1 MVKGEDSLGRG
12 ARIRV
17 WDVDV
22 KTQPRETRHA
32 SSCCG
37 GRRGRGHLVEVTI
50 SPGCVFCLGAQ
61 LAGTDSLHAFRP
73 PRRRIRR
80 GRCTIRRGFS
90 LHRRSIHHIWRR
102 TQVEVVELAQLLCSR
117 SFGNVHDG
125 DVVGRW
131 GGRARGGHCRLRF
144 DGPPLHLG
152 VIQSR
157 TRCRWLCLDTRP
169 VLLSGRMRL
178 DCRELR
184 SRSTTKPNIRPEGS
198 PDTRTAGTWDDRGQ
212 RSPGVHTGPD
222 RSWKGRGHDIH
233 GGRLRP
239 EEGSDPGRALG

>member
-1 MVKGEDSLGRG
+1 MASGRCRCLPFPSSERCLACPCDGFDGEEVVCQKVVTHFSHFRRSNGIDAGGRAVAKGEDSLGRG

-17 WDVDV
+17 RDVDV

-50 SPGCVFCLGAQ
+50 SPGCVFGLGAQ

-117 SFGNVHDG
+117 SFGSVHDG

-157 TRCRWLCLDTRP
+157 TRCRWLCLDH
-169 VLLSGRMRL
+169 VGRSYFQA
-178 DCRELR
+178 E
-184 SRSTTKPNIRPEGS
+184 
-198 PDTRTAGTWDDRGQ
+198 
-212 RSPGVHTGPD
+212 
-222 RSWKGRGHDIH
+222 
-233 GGRLRP
+233 
-239 EEGSDPGRALG
+239 

>member
-50 SPGCVFCLGAQ
+50 SPGGVFCLGAQ

-117 SFGNVHDG
+117 SFGTCTTGMSSGDG
-125 DVVGRW
+125 AAAPEAGTADS
-131 GGRARGGHCRLRF
+131 ALTALRF
-144 DGPPLHLG
+144 
-152 VIQSR
+152 ISECSSR
-157 TRCRWLCLDTRP
+157 EP
-169 VLLSGRMRL
+169 GAVGSA
-178 DCRELR
+178 
-184 SRSTTKPNIRPEGS
+184 STTSAGLTFRPNE
-198 PDTRTAGTWDDRGQ
+198 T
-212 RSPGVHTGPD
+212 
-222 RSWKGRGHDIH
+222 
-233 GGRLRP
+233 
-239 EEGSDPGRALG
+239 

>member
-50 SPGCVFCLGAQ
+50 SPGGVFCLGAQ

-152 VIQSR
+152 VLQSR
-157 TRCRWLCLDTRP
+157 TRCRWLCLDH
-169 VLLSGRMRL
+169 VGRSYFQA
-178 DCRELR
+178 E
-184 SRSTTKPNIRPEGS
+184 
-198 PDTRTAGTWDDRGQ
+198 
-212 RSPGVHTGPD
+212 
-222 RSWKGRGHDIH
+222 
-233 GGRLRP
+233 
-239 EEGSDPGRALG
+239 